1 MAYCI
6 LFLLGL
12 AIFWVCFKTAEEVYR
27 LALASVGLITL
38 GWGYLS
44 SPSLFQWLS
53 GILILGAYQIY
64 IASVKSSL

>member
-1 MAYCI
+1 MTHGI

-12 AIFWVCFKTAEEVYR
+12 AIFWICSQTAEEVYR
-27 LALASVGLITL
+27 LALASVGLITV
-38 GWGYLS
+38 GWSYFS

-64 IASVKSSL
+64 IASVESSL